1 MKFQMWGSIH
11 IFMLL
16 SPIFFTFILHKITI
30 NYSYEKKRMTGIS
43 LSIIAILM
51 LLLRNLEIFVL
62 RGYAFDYEIVPL
74 QICHFANFV
83 LLYAFYKDDKTFFS
97 FAFLFNMLMAAI
109 SLIFA
114 DGLENYANLVT
125 FRGFAY
131 IFGHILIVVIS
142 FWAYL
147 NDFVKTNRNVIIKSM
162 ILLDLLVI
170 LSVFVNNFFR
180 LVLNQSSNYFYTFK
194 PEGGTPLEF
203 FYNLGNINKLGAFEV
218 NTIYVFLYL
227 IAIPLAV
234 YIQYHIFFSVPKFIK
249 NKK

>member
-1 MKFQMWGSIH
+1 
-11 IFMLL
+11 MLL
-16 SPIFFTFILHKITI
+16 SPIAFIYLLHITTR
-30 NYSYEKKRMTGIS
+30 NYSYENKKRVGIY

-51 LLLRNLEIFVL
+51 LVLRNIEIFVL
-62 RGYAFDYEIVPL
+62 RGYKFDYEIVPL

-114 DGLENYANLVT
+114 DGLENYASLIT

-147 NDFVKTNRNVIIKSM
+147 NGFIKTEKKIVMKSM
-162 ILLDLLVI
+162 ILIDLLVI
-170 LSVFVNNFFR
+170 LSVFINNFFR
-180 LVLNQSSNYFYTFK
+180 LILNEASNYFYTAK

-203 FYNLGNINKLGAFEV
+203 FYDLGSLNKIGAFEV
-218 NTIYVFLYL
+218 NIIYVILYL
-227 IAIPLAV
+227 IAVPLAI
-234 YIQYHIFFSVPKFIK
+234 YIQYYIFFTLPKYIK
-249 NKK
+249 NNK